1 VLSAA
6 LEAAVKAV
14 QEESSISSDDA
25 DADSGLNITANEV
38 AKELLQQQHSSTASG
53 DSMSVSPRPSATKR
67 SATAADATTT
77 ATTPVELTAAQ
88 KTTVSDALAK
98 DAAAMTAA
106 TSASVLSVVAMQ
118 ARAIAQ
124 DEHMQVQQLVND
136 LVEVRLQ
143 QIEAKTKQLAELE
156 ALLEVHILTV
166 ISEARIAIHDALVLC
181 ACATTLCY
189 IVSASAFD
197 SSWYHTSRHYQT
209 TCAGG
214 ADVFSK

>member
-14 QEESSISSDDA
+14 QDEATNSDDV
-25 DADSGLNITANEV
+25 DSDLNMTANEV
-38 AKELLQQQHSSTASG
+38 AKELQEQQQHSSAAGG
-53 DSMSVSPRPSATKR
+53 DSMSVSPRPAANKR
-67 SATAADATTT
+67 SAAASDATAAATK
-77 ATTPVELTAAQ
+77 AVELTAAQ
-88 KTTVSDALAK
+88 RATVTDALAK

-156 ALLEVHILTV
+156 ALLEVHMLTV
-166 ISEARIAIHDALVLC
+166 ISESYNAIFDAQVVC
-181 ACATTLCY
+181 ACATTLCCS
-189 IVSASAFD
+189 VSKA
-197 SSWYHTSRHYQT
+197 YPY
-209 TCAGG
+209 
-214 ADVFSK
+214 

>member
-14 QEESSISSDDA
+14 QDEATISG
-25 DADSGLNITANEV
+25 DADSDLNMTANEV
-38 AKELLQQQHSSTASG
+38 AKELQQQQHSSAASG
-53 DSMSVSPRPSATKR
+53 DSMSVPPRPAANKR
-67 SATAADATTT
+67 SAAASDATDATGT
-77 ATTPVELTAAQ
+77 ATDAVELTAAQ
-88 KTTVSDALAK
+88 RATVSDALAK

-156 ALLEVHILTV
+156 ALLEVHMLTV
-166 ISEARIAIHDALVLC
+166 FILNCNAIFDAQVLC
-181 ACATTLCY
+181 ACATTLCCS
-189 IVSASAFD
+189 VSKA
-197 SSWYHTSRHYQT
+197 YPY
-209 TCAGG
+209 
-214 ADVFSK
+214 